1 MLISDGNITRD
12 KERYHIMIKLQI
24 ARKILHF
31 KNVSYLY
38 NLCIKNKGAIRWSR
52 QIYHSIWDFIIPF
65 LVTDIKGRGNIS
77 KAMEDLNNTI
87 NEFDLMGV
95 CRQLQPTSAE
105 HSSFKGTWHMCDH
118 PPFTKPH
125 SRSQPISRGH

>member
-12 KERYHIMIKLQI
+12 KERYHIMIKFQI

-31 KNVSYLY
+31 KNVPYLY
-38 NLCIKNKGAIRWSR
+38 NLCIKNRGAIRYSR

-65 LVTDIKGRGNIS
+65 LVTDKKGRGNIS

-95 CRQLQPTSAE
+95 CRPLQPTSAE
-105 HSSFKGTWHMCDH
+105 HSSFKGT
-118 PPFTKPH
+118 
-125 SRSQPISRGH
+125 